1 MEDSLL
7 RSREILLESIGVRRK
22 DAVRE
27 MTISVF
33 QEESVASFKKIY
45 ESQALRLFEGQHLV
59 MLNEKFNIERKKN
72 ESMIK
77 VLVTGLTPKDEAF
90 DAEAYFFFEDLISHH
105 NTVKIFGAIGGFI
118 IKARLL
124 NEYHPTFVFDEAQK
138 PGKFALPA
146 VTKWL
151 QVLQEYIV
159 KVTIFRRVLVD
170 IESFALQEN
179 FRRDALILAGGL
191 FAIWFTSY
199 LVLGLLIASVVFK
212 WHYSLRFKL
221 LKFFRRYFEYKES
234 QIELQRAN
242 LSVIGLKL
250 ELISDIVRKI
260 QRTFHSSNKTYFYY
274 IFVDRI
280 YLKTAAL
287 LLLFSTPIR
296 LTLSGGCVLA
306 LLAKY
311 HMRILGYL
319 SDRGYTAIFED
330 FRVRVEGWAEGLRSM
345 FPRPHSK
352 PIRKSI
358 LLMEIERRNFGR
370 WMPYDLPINFQEVDN
385 NLSADWRWVSGWKTE
400 VSADSDTEGWRY
412 QDKMGHYSKS
422 HDASSAKLRRRVWK
436 RLCERTH

>member
-1 MEDSLL
+1 MDKSLL

-22 DAVRE
+22 NAVKE

-33 QEESVASFKKIY
+33 QEESVASFKLIY
-45 ESQALRLFEGQHLV
+45 ESQTIFLFEGQHVV
-59 MLNEKFNIERKKN
+59 MLNEKFNAERKKN

-77 VLVTGLTPKDEAF
+77 MLVTGLTPKNEAF
-90 DAEAYFFFEDLISHH
+90 QAEAFFFFEDLINHH
-105 NTVKIFGAIGGFI
+105 NTVKIFGDIGGFI
-118 IKARLL
+118 VKAKLL

-151 QVLQEYIV
+151 QVLQEYVV

-170 IESFALQEN
+170 IENFALQEN
-179 FRRDALILAGGL
+179 FRRDVLILVGGL
-191 FAIWFTSY
+191 FAIWFTFY
-199 LVLGLLIASVVFK
+199 LVLGVLVASVFFK
-212 WHYSLRFKL
+212 WHYSFRFKL

-250 ELISDIVRKI
+250 ELICDIVRKI

-287 LLLFSTPIR
+287 LFLFMTPIR
-296 LTLSGGCVLA
+296 LTLSGGCFLA

-311 HMRILGYL
+311 HKQILGYL
-319 SDRGYTAIFED
+319 SDKGYIAILED
-330 FRVRVEGWAEGLRSM
+330 FRVRVEGWAERLRST
-345 FPRPHSK
+345 FPRSHSE

-358 LLMEIERRNFGR
+358 LLMEIERRNFGK
-370 WMPYDLPINFQEVDN
+370 WMPYDLPINFKEVDN
-385 NLSADWRWVSGWKTE
+385 NLSPDWRWISGWNTE
-400 VSADSDTEGWRY
+400 VSVDSDTEGWRY
-412 QDKMGHYSKS
+412 QDKMGHYSKNQ
-422 HDASSAKLRRRVWK
+422 DGSSVKLRRRVWK
-436 RLCERTH
+436 RLCEKTH